1 MLKHCLAFKTCE
13 PSIQSPVEV
22 SISCQDNES
31 SRLWSPSDVDNDDGD
46 GDWSFANCDWSFTW
60 FSPHTPSPAEREVK
74 GGEGREGGP
83 MIMTLFMFH
92 VNNILSTAPSSTSS
106 YKYTYKYTY
115 LHQGIQCPLGII
127 YISCKRIIRGRMWE
141 KQPRWK
147 FQKAI
152 LKLHWTLHWI
162 SMDWY
167 NNLPKGSNLQLFW
180 SLRQKYQPERPEHQ
194 MIIEKIKLKHKSLL

>member
-1 MLKHCLAFKTCE
+1 MFKHCLAFKTCE

-31 SRLWSPSDVDNDDGD
+31 SRLWSPSDFDNDDQD

-60 FSPHTPSPAEREVK
+60 FSPHTPSPAEREINFVNIVK
-74 GGEGREGGP
+74 GGEEREGGP
-83 MIMTLFMFH
+83 MLMTLFMFQQYSF
-92 VNNILSTAPSSTSS
+92 NRTILHILL
-106 YKYTYKYTY
+106 YTY
-115 LHQGIQCPLGII
+115 LHQGIQCPLGVI

>member
-31 SRLWSPSDVDNDDGD
+31 SRLWSPSDFDNEDGD
-46 GDWSFANCDWSFTW
+46 GDWAFAIGDWWLVLYLILS
-60 FSPHTPSPAEREVK
+60 SHTITC
-74 GGEGREGGP
+74 REGGKLCKHCKGGWRKRGWSNAYDFVYVP
-83 MIMTLFMFH
+83 CQQYSFNRT
-92 VNNILSTAPSSTSS
+92 ILHILL
-106 YKYTYKYTY
+106 YTY

-152 LKLHWTLHWI
+152 L
-162 SMDWY
+162 
-167 NNLPKGSNLQLFW
+167 
-180 SLRQKYQPERPEHQ
+180 
-194 MIIEKIKLKHKSLL
+194 

>member
-1 MLKHCLAFKTCE
+1 MNRRDCGRHLILTMMIKMVIG
-13 PSIQSPVEV
+13 PSPMVI
-22 SISCQDNES
+22 
-31 SRLWSPSDVDNDDGD
+31 
-46 GDWSFANCDWSFTW
+46 GDWWLVLYLILSS
-60 FSPHTPSPAEREVK
+60 HTITC
-74 GGEGREGGP
+74 REGGKGGWRKRRWSNAYDFVYVP
-83 MIMTLFMFH
+83 CQQYSFNRT
-92 VNNILSTAPSSTSS
+92 ILHILL
-106 YKYTYKYTY
+106 YTY
-115 LHQGIQCPLGII
+115 LHQGIQCPLGVI

-152 LKLHWTLHWI
+152 LWLHWTLHWI